1 MFGFLKANARWI
13 VGGFLLTLF
22 SSFGQTFFIG
32 LSGEELRARFSLSDG
47 QFGLI
52 YMLATL
58 GSALTLPWL
67 GRVLDIMPGWKVVRF
82 VIPTLAGACLLIAF
96 APNVILLVIALY
108 LLRLFGQGMMTHT
121 SLTEIGRWFAANRG
135 RATSLVVPGHQAGEA
150 VLPIVFTLIAVSA
163 GWQSAWVGGA
173 IVLVVFALPAVVLL
187 WRVERTP
194 QANDP
199 SIDHSRT
206 ARDWTR
212 GEVVRDPL
220 FYAVLVGV
228 LAPPFIGTT
237 IFFHQD
243 YFVELR
249 GYDPLAF
256 AGAFPMMAVTTIGFA
271 LLCGQLI
278 DRFGALRLLPF
289 FLLPLAVASVAA
301 GLLQPVWGVYVFM
314 VLLGVSYGFTATLF
328 GAVWPEIYGVANLGG
343 IRSIIMAAMV
353 FSTALGPGLTGVL
366 IDAGIPLTTQM
377 LAMGAWCVVACLVLA
392 WAAPLIR
399 ARNAA
404 TLVRAGEAR

>member
-1 MFGFLKANARWI
+1 MFSFLRSNARWI

-32 LSGEELRARFSLSDG
+32 LSGEELRAKFSLSDG

-67 GRVLDIMPGWKVVRF
+67 GKVLDIMPGWKVARF
-82 VIPTLAGACLLIAF
+82 VIPTLAGACLLVAF
-96 APNVILLVIALY
+96 APNIALLILALY

-150 VLPIVFTLIAVSA
+150 LLPIAFTLIAVNL
-163 GWQSAWVGGA
+163 GWQVGWIFGA
-173 IVLVVFALPAVVLL
+173 TLLVVFALPAIVLL

-194 QANDP
+194 QSSDP
-199 SIDHSRT
+199 STDASRT

-212 GEVVRDPL
+212 AEVVRDPL
-220 FYAVLVGV
+220 FYAVLIGV

-256 AGAFPMMAVTTIGFA
+256 AGAFPLMAATTICFA

-278 DRFGALRLLPF
+278 DRFGALKLLPF
-289 FLLPLAVASVAA
+289 FLAPLAVASLAA
-301 GLLQPVWGVYVFM
+301 GLLEPVWGVYVFM

-328 GAVWPEIYGVANLGG
+328 GAVWPEIYGVAHLGG
-343 IRSIIMAAMV
+343 VRSIVMAAMV

-366 IDAGIPLTTQM
+366 IDAGVPLTSQM
-377 LAMGAWCVVACLVLA
+377 LAMAGWCVLACLVLG
-392 WAAPLIR
+392 WTAPMLA
-399 ARNAA
+399 ARNRAA
-404 TLVRAGEAR
+404 LATKGEAG